1 MKRKRHTTAEII
13 RKLRE
18 ADQLAAGGDTVPQI
32 CQKLEVSAQTL
43 GRWRQQFRGMGDDEI
58 KRMRQLE
65 EENRRLRK
73 AVADLTLDKQILTE
87 IAEGRRRGAA

>member
-1 MKRKRHTTAEII
+1 MKRKRHSSEEII

-18 ADQLAAGGDTVPQI
+18 AEQMLASGEGVSQV
-32 CQKLEVSAQTL
+32 CQKLEISQQTL

-58 KRMRQLE
+58 KRMRTLE

-73 AVADLTLDKQILTE
+73 AVSDLTLDKQILKE
-87 IAEGRRRGAA
+87 IAEGKY

>member
-1 MKRKRHTTAEII
+1 
-13 RKLRE
+13 
-18 ADQLAAGGDTVPQI
+18 
-32 CQKLEVSAQTL
+32 
-43 GRWRQQFRGMGDDEI
+43 
-58 KRMRQLE
+58 MRQLE